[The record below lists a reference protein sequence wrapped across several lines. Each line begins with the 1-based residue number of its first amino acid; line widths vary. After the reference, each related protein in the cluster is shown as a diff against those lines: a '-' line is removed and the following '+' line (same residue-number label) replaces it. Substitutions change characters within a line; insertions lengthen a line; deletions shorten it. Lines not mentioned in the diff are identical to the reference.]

1 MDTWS
6 YRILGCDDAADLL
19 YDITLLVVSQAPDE
33 ELESYPRY
41 IIPEDREQELIIAA
55 NAGLKQFV
63 KSKKSRLAYMM
74 LGMYLMSKGA
84 KIDEGLKEKILEYSD
99 WKYEKDQITNEKHRI
114 QRKKNLD
121 EFRENIIKYD
131 GTEKIQLQA
140 DNITSVLNR
149 KLKES
154 DGSPVKLKNI
164 NYSIKS

>member
-63 KSKKSRLAYMM
+63 ESKKSRLAYMM

-84 KIDEGLKEKILEYSD
+84 KIDEDLKNKVLEYSD
-99 WKYEKDQITNEKHRI
+99 WKHEKDQIVNERLRI

-131 GTEKIQLQA
+131 GTNRIPLQV
-140 DNITSVLNR
+140 DNITSVINR
-149 KLKES
+149 KFDES
-154 DGSPVKLKNI
+154 DGSPIKLKNI
-164 NYSIKS
+164 DYSIKK